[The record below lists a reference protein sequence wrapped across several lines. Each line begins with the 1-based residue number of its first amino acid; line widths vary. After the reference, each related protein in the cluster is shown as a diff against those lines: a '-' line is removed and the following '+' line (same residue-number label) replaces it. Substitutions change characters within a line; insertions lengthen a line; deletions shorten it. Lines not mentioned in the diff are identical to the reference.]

1 MNNTG
6 ILLIAIGHKNYG
18 CMAAN
23 LAMSLRANGCELPI
37 TLVTQPETI
46 TRLDDA
52 YKALFTDIKMIE
64 PHCYTLGDNSECYI
78 KAKAHMDELTPYDYT
93 LFIDS
98 DVVMI
103 NNGKIN
109 DVINDLKG
117 VEFTAKNSGFTPYD
131 SEKITPDAKQ
141 WANLLEVKEAFNFT
155 NENIWNVH
163 SEFIWWKKGHP
174 VFAKWVEN
182 FENIRVKN
190 IEFAGCIPD
199 ELPLWIAMAQL
210 GVDCHKE
217 MYHPTF
223 WPMDSKK
230 TMRLKDLKEDYC
242 GISIGGNRIPD
253 VQLNIYNNLLQI
265 YSMRMNMRYKF
276 LQQPKKRWAAERHT
290 Y

>member
-1 MNNTG
+1 MTTG

-37 TLVTQPETI
+37 TLVTQLETI
-46 TRLDDA
+46 TRLDDD
-52 YKALFTDIKMIE
+52 YRKLFTDIKTIE
-64 PHCYTLGDNSECYI
+64 PHCYTLADNQTCFI

-93 LFIDS
+93 LFIDA
-98 DVVMI
+98 DVIMI

-109 DVINDLKG
+109 EIINELKG
-117 VEFTAKNSGFTPYD
+117 IDFAIKNSGFTPYD
-131 SEKITPDAKQ
+131 SDKITPDSKQ
-141 WANLLEVKEAFNFT
+141 WANLLEVKEAFGFT
-155 NENIWNVH
+155 NERIWNVH

-174 VFAKWVEN
+174 LFKKWVEN

-199 ELPLWIAMAQL
+199 ELPLWISMCQL
-210 GVDCHKE
+210 GVDCHQE
-217 MYHPTF
+217 NWHPTF

-230 TMRLKDLKEDYC
+230 IMRLKDIKDDYC
-242 GISIGGNRIPD
+242 GVSIGGNRIHE
-253 VQLNIYNNLLQI
+253 VQLTTYNNLVQI
-265 YSMRMNMRYKF
+265 HANRMNMRYKF
-276 LQQPKKRWAAERHT
+276 LQQPKKRWAPERHT